1 MEDDNLEGID
11 FIGKLYYLIQK
22 TPSSSLKKELDT
34 LSSFTQNPKLLKKW
48 IDFLIK
54 LSSIMGQTELDMHA
68 EQFGYDSEENL
79 KLLDI

>member
-1 MEDDNLEGID
+1 M
-11 FIGKLYYLIQK
+11 
-22 TPSSSLKKELDT
+22 
-34 LSSFTQNPKLLKKW
+34 
-48 IDFLIK
+48 IK